1 MHLDE
6 LFRLRRPGLGCR
18 WRHGS
23 GLPDGLGVSGVVG
36 IVAVLVGTL
45 AGAVTVGAGAVTVVV
60 GALILTLVVELVV
73 VGAFVLDG
81 LTV

>member
-1 MHLDE
+1 
-6 LFRLRRPGLGCR
+6 
-18 WRHGS
+18 
-23 GLPDGLGVSGVVG
+23 LGVSGVVG